1 MSNPAKGISPSKG
14 LYIKL
19 GRSGIWEKECLE
31 NGILRFGYKE
41 TPFDAAVSGD
51 WETVRKVWLDAR
63 KDEGTATRDVIQIR
77 HFFEATADTLAM
89 DCVFRGFSL
98 VVLCQA
104 GRYKTLRTGKEA
116 TGRRSTAGTTLT
128 LTA

>member
-51 WETVRKVWLDAR
+51 WETVRKVWLDAGRTRGQRQGTLFRSVISLKQRR
-63 KDEGTATRDVIQIR
+63 KRYGCFAKPGVKKHEDGKGSYS
-77 HFFEATADTLAM
+77 AM
-89 DCVFRGFSL
+89 C
-98 VVLCQA
+98 C
-104 GRYKTLRTGKEA
+104 
-116 TGRRSTAGTTLT
+116 LT
-128 LTA
+128 VGGAAWR

>member
-51 WETVRKVWLDAR
+51 WETVRKVWLDAGR
-63 KDEGTATRDVIQIR
+63 TRGQRQGTLFRSVISLKQRRTRYGLR
-77 HFFEATADTLAM
+77 FPR
-89 DCVFRGFSL
+89 VFSGGDLPSRAL
-98 VVLCQA
+98 
-104 GRYKTLRTGKEA
+104 KNMRTGKEA
-116 TGRRSTAGTTLT
+116 TRPCA
-128 LTA
+128 A

>member
-77 HFFEATADTLAM
+77 HFFEATADTLWIAFSEGFLWWCFAKPGVKKHEDGKGSYSAM
-89 DCVFRGFSL
+89 C
-98 VVLCQA
+98 C
-104 GRYKTLRTGKEA
+104 
-116 TGRRSTAGTTLT
+116 LT
-128 LTA
+128 VGGAAWR

>member
-41 TPFDAAVSGD
+41 TPFDAAVSGY

-77 HFFEATADTLAM
+77 HFFESNGGHAM

-98 VVLCQA
+98 VVLCQ
-104 GRYKTLRTGKEA
+104 
-116 TGRRSTAGTTLT
+116 TGR
-128 LTA
+128 